1 MGERA
6 SRGTGGEQLDALRAD
21 CEDQLK
27 ELEQQANLE
36 TGNDTADEDNSIWTR
51 ARRFVQVK

>member
-6 SRGTGGEQLDALRAD
+6 PRGTGGEQLDALRAD

-36 TGNDTADEDNSIWTR
+36 TENDTADEDNSIWTR
-51 ARRFVQVK
+51 VGRFVQVK